1 MCILSRSYGLIKLA
15 SCIFTSF
22 SGNEHLM
29 DRFKATSIIF
39 LFSAIAAMTG
49 CNSEE
54 DSAPAMPDHA
64 RIIDLSNAKSTYD
77 EALSATDTIFE
88 KDSET
93 TLTINDI
100 YCNTG
105 SAIVDIDIDENDQG
119 EDEQGDGTIV
129 VPVNVSG
136 AVTFYECV
144 TDDYVELNGIA
155 VFNTS
160 LIVTDYGDIRSNYLS
175 AGISITPLNTG
186 LETQLNEIEILEETN
201 IDTGAYVIKV
211 YQYAYDSGN
220 DGFTVQ
226 LANEISGSNYSCG
239 PASGVIIINGGGGT
253 RLRATYNSN
262 SSLTLEVNIDNGVYT
277 LVPGS
282 PFHCGI

>member
-1 MCILSRSYGLIKLA
+1 M
-15 SCIFTSF
+15 F
-22 SGNEHLM
+22 GNVLPWKS
-29 DRFKATSIIF
+29 DLTTGKKIII
-39 LFSAIAAMTG
+39 S
-49 CNSEE
+49 
-54 DSAPAMPDHA
+54 
-64 RIIDLSNAKSTYD
+64 
-77 EALSATDTIFE
+77 
-88 KDSET
+88 
-93 TLTINDI
+93 
-100 YCNTG
+100 
-105 SAIVDIDIDENDQG
+105 IDENDQG

-155 VFNTS
+155 VFNSS

-175 AGISITPLNTG
+175 GDISITPLDTV

-201 IDTGAYVIKV
+201 IDTGAYVIKF
-211 YQYAYDSGN
+211 YQYAYDSGT

-226 LANEISGSNYSCG
+226 IANEISGSNYSCA

-253 RLRATYNSN
+253 RLRATYNGDC
-262 SSLTLEVNIDNGVYT
+262 SLTLEVNIDNGVYT

-282 PFHCGI
+282 PFYCGI